1 MQQALITRLNEQTT
15 DEAYLRSLRGRR
27 LTFDQW
33 EPATFELTKAYTRA
47 EAEREYGK
55 VSLKRAY
62 TYKSLNKLI
71 QSSAADMTKQAM
83 VDVYKQGIVPLVQ
96 VHDELCCSVKSKEE
110 ALVIKKI
117 MEDAIP
123 LKIPSK
129 CDVELGDRWGNTTE
143 I

>member
-1 MQQALITRLNEQTT
+1 
-15 DEAYLRSLRGRR
+15 
-27 LTFDQW
+27 
-33 EPATFELTKAYTRA
+33 
-47 EAEREYGK
+47 
-55 VSLKRAY
+55 
-62 TYKSLNKLI
+62 
-71 QSSAADMTKQAM
+71 M

-129 CDVELGDRWGNTTE
+129 CDVELGDRWGNTAE